1 MRLGLLSDT
10 HIPLAA
16 STLPPH
22 IAEAFRGVDLIL
34 HAGDIYIRSVP
45 DELERV
51 APVLAAIGDD
61 DYRDTLTDKRA
72 KPKHMLRFEEQTLYL
87 VHESHYYYS
96 VALLRDSN
104 TSEGADANAAD
115 ILVLCHAHR
124 RLVERHN
131 GTLFVNPGSLA
142 LPNYHTGLGTVAILD
157 IDPGKAEANPPL
169 QCSA

>member
-34 HAGDIYIRSVP
+34 HAGDIYIRSVL

-61 DYRDTLTDKRA
+61 DYGDTLTDRRV
-72 KPKHMLRFEEQTLYL
+72 KPKHMLRFEEQTLCL
-87 VHESHYYYS
+87 VHESQYYYS
-96 VALLRDSN
+96 VTLWRDSN
-104 TSEGADANAAD
+104 PSREDYADAAD
-115 ILVLCHAHR
+115 IVVFGHAHR
-124 RLVERHN
+124 PIVERHN
-131 GTLFVNPGSLA
+131 GTLFVNPGSPT
-142 LPNYHTGLGTVAILD
+142 LPNYRRELGTVAILD
-157 IDPGKAEANPPL
+157 IDPGKAEANVL
-169 QCSA
+169 QL